1 MRTQVNSERAIFS
14 AEIKSSEK
22 RSKRKKIKVEFMEN
36 RTETVGRIVGRR
48 VPYDCRGDRHD
59 LDIDIRLAEARER
72 GAGGKAVGSPW
83 RPAIDHKDYAEATW
97 PSRSRFNFWIAE
109 CTGENCNAMDAK
121 HMKELMRLH
130 KEIMEIKIDVN
141 DARKLSTWEDLT
153 DEQWDTFNGTWS
165 FQEER
170 DSNRHVISKRKC
182 QGFGPFCGM
191 SSPLEVFRSDE
202 AVVKDLTDA
211 ESLEAF
217 NFWETQEQSCP
228 VTIARSVSPCYES
241 YCQSYK
247 SSAERTQCGTP
258 RPVTAT

>member
-1 MRTQVNSERAIFS
+1 MP
-14 AEIKSSEK
+14 
-22 RSKRKKIKVEFMEN
+22 EFMEN
-36 RTETVGRIVGRR
+36 AFETIGRIVGRR
-48 VPYDCRGDRHD
+48 PYQTIAVATVMTLILISGYPRLKNEGRAEKQWVP
-59 LDIDIRLAEARER
+59 R
-72 GAGGKAVGSPW
+72 GA
-83 RPAIDHKDYAEATW
+83 PAIDHKDYAEATW

-109 CTGENCNAMDAK
+109 CTEENCNAMDAK

-130 KEIMEIKIDVN
+130 KEIMEIKIDVK
-141 DARKLSTWEDLT
+141 DVRKLSTWDGLT

-170 DSNRHVISKRKC
+170 DSNRNVISKRKC

-228 VTIARSVSPCYES
+228 VTIARSVSPCYQS

-247 SSAERTQCGTP
+247 SATERTQC
-258 RPVTAT
+258 RNAATSYCNVSMP